1 MLLSGCEVDPRA
13 PVHVSLPSDG
23 IGWGIPL
30 SGATNPRLVD
40 SVTASLLYPT
50 SMTSAAKPLSSAE
63 FAALAAIAKARRENL
78 QSMFGGATI
87 VYGKT
92 SAAGSAKSLLSAGHK
107 VGSSVKKLASTGSSA
122 ASAASSGGV
131 RAQAQQLILETVGV
145 DLGDLLEVITN
156 DALEQLVTEMMPYI
170 GIVLSSY
177 KAATAW
183 KAVVQQARKD
193 LGWDAYTDAVLP
205 GDPLAACAA
214 VRTILRRNLAR
225 DTVQATI
232 QTTAVATK
240 IAGLAGDFGSGA
252 TTTVI
257 GLASGLASLA
267 VELTQLGIDIREM
280 RAGNKRLGKPETLDK
295 SIFNECP
302 LVGSYLIAYSPTSMI
317 LNFFVADIGLPGWMT
332 RIEQFKKQGL
342 DPIMETAEQQITR
355 SRITITGFQSGKG
368 VVADKSIREKV
379 SSINVKNIKFQ
390 FNRVVRSKL
399 PF

>member
-1 MLLSGCEVDPRA
+1 MTSPA
-13 PVHVSLPSDG
+13 KPSA
-23 IGWGIPL
+23 PL
-30 SGATNPRLVD
+30 SA
-40 SVTASLLYPT
+40 
-50 SMTSAAKPLSSAE
+50 AE
-63 FAALAAIAKARRENL
+63 FAALGAIAKARRENL
-78 QSMFGGATI
+78 QSMFAGATI
-87 VYGKT
+87 VYGKS
-92 SAAGSAKSLLSAGHK
+92 SAAGSAKSLATAGGKVYSSA
-107 VGSSVKKLASTGSSA
+107 KKLASAGTSA
-122 ASAASSGGV
+122 ADAASSGGL
-131 RAQAQQLILETVGV
+131 RAQAQQMILEAVGV

-156 DALEQLVTEMMPYI
+156 NALEQLIQEMMPYV
-170 GIVLSSY
+170 GIVTSSY
-177 KAATAW
+177 KAANAW

-193 LGWDAYTDAVLP
+193 LGWDAYTDFVLP
-205 GDPLAACAA
+205 GDPLAACAG
-214 VRTILRRNLAR
+214 VRTILKRNIAR

-232 QTTAVATK
+232 QTAAVATK

-280 RAGNKRLGKPETLDK
+280 RAGNKRLAKPETLDK
-295 SIFNECP
+295 SIFTECP

-342 DPIMETAEQQITR
+342 DPVIETAEQQITR
-355 SRITITGFQSGKG
+355 SRITVTGFHTGKG
-368 VVADKSIREKV
+368 VVADQSIRDKV
-379 SSINVKNIKFQ
+379 SSLNYKNIKFQ